1 MVRSISTIS
10 IDLLYQIRKELLRT
24 KRKMITVVA
33 HHLVVSRLLNEDRG
47 VIVSLERRFKARIT
61 FKEDRDFHL
70 EEYKI
75 K

>member
-1 MVRSISTIS
+1 
-10 IDLLYQIRKELLRT
+10 
-24 KRKMITVVA
+24 
-33 HHLVVSRLLNEDRG
+33 VVSRLLNEDRG
-47 VIVSLERRFKARIT
+47 VIVSLERRFRARIT